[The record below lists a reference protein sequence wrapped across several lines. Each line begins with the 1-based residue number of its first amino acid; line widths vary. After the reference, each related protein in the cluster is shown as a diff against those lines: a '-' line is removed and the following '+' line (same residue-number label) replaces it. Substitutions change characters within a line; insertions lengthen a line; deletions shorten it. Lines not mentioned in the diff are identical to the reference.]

1 MVAQNVLVLNASYEP
16 INVCSLRRAVVLLLK
31 EKAEILEHAARP
43 VRGVT
48 RDFAAPHV
56 IRLVYWVKVPRYE
69 ARRMNRRA
77 LFARDGYRCQYC
89 GSRSR
94 LTVDHVV
101 PKSRGGD
108 SGWHNVVTSCA
119 PCNARKGSALC
130 HEIEMFPKR
139 TPRPPSPDVFIDV
152 ATPMRPEA
160 WTPYLAAAA

>member
-1 MVAQNVLVLNASYEP
+1 MRTSHDLPDRDRYWGCL
-16 INVCSLRRAVVLLLK
+16 SLGW
-31 EKAEILEHAARP
+31 AAR
-43 VRGVT
+43 T
-48 RDFAAPHV
+48 Q
-56 IRLVYWVKVPRYE
+56 
-69 ARRMNRRA
+69 
-77 LFARDGYRCQYC
+77 CQYC

-152 ATPMRPEA
+152 VTPIRPEA
-160 WTPYLAAAA
+160 WTPYLATAA

>member
-43 VRGVT
+43 IRGVT

-56 IRLVYWVKVPRYE
+56 IRLVYRVKVPRYE
-69 ARRMNRRA
+69 ARRVSRRA
-77 LFARDGYRCQYC
+77 LFARDGYQCQYC

-152 ATPMRPEA
+152 VTPMRPEA
-160 WTPYLAAAA
+160 WAPYLAAAA